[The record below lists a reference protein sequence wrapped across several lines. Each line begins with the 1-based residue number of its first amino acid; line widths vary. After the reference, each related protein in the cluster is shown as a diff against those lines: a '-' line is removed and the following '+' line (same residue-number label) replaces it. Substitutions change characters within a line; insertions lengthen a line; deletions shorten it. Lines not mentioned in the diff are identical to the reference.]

1 MTPTRRL
8 LLVLVLLLAGGTA
21 RVQAQTS
28 ASASHRVF
36 VGVEPITV
44 MAVSGDPMPMNI
56 VLDSGSSKSV
66 LDAST
71 FYNATTSVDRVQIEA
86 RMDEPM
92 PDGLR
97 LRLRAESSLGN
108 SLGVVNLTGDGRSRR
123 VVGNMAR
130 GLENG
135 RRLEYE
141 LVADPGLGPVPFQSR
156 MVVLSFVNPET
167 GYRQEISQLIR
178 FSVLSSETGS
188 TSLRST
194 TN

>member
-1 MTPTRRL
+1 MTLTRRL
-8 LLVLVLLLAGGTA
+8 LFALVLLLAGGTA
-21 RVQAQTS
+21 KAQAQTS

-36 VGVEPITV
+36 VGIQPITV
-44 MAVSGDPMPMNI
+44 MAVSGDPLPMNI
-56 VLDSGSSKSV
+56 VQGPGSSKSV

-71 FYNATTSVDRVQIEA
+71 FYNLTTNVDRVQIEA

-97 LRLRAESSLGN
+97 LRLRAESSLGS
-108 SLGVVNLTGDGRSRR
+108 SLGVVNLTGDGRPRR
-123 VVGNMAR
+123 VVGNMGR

-156 MVVLSFVNPET
+156 MVILSVINPET

-178 FSVLSSETGS
+178 FSVLSSESDGIS
-188 TSLRST
+188 AA
-194 TN
+194 N